1 MTEAAIGKDHP
12 LGQRSLMTRNGKT
25 GPMSKEASH
34 IFEKIQ
40 RGRKAVVRCES
51 EFSAYV

>member
-1 MTEAAIGKDHP
+1 
-12 LGQRSLMTRNGKT
+12 MTRNGKT

-40 RGRKAVVRCES
+40 RGREAEVRCICIGSPGRGKKRTFDKEPQRS
-51 EFSAYV
+51 